1 MLNQKWM
8 NDVTFE
14 NKIYINVYSAFL
26 YLNEFEPL
34 PRMIPLQLA
43 GDFVCERKS
52 VDFEQKKNR
61 KRSFEFFF
69 FMYRKILNCK
79 WISISTFFFLPD
91 FSLFR
96 WVNSFCS
103 ISLIHVFNSF
113 TWIVNSWQNIF
124 CKLFYVFVKIYGL
137 SSEFR

>member
-1 MLNQKWM
+1 M

-52 VDFEQKKNR
+52 VDFEQKKIENEV
-61 KRSFEFFF
+61 SSSFF
-69 FMYRKILNCK
+69 FMYRKIQNCK
-79 WISISTFFFLPD
+79 
-91 FSLFR
+91 
-96 WVNSFCS
+96 
-103 ISLIHVFNSF
+103 
-113 TWIVNSWQNIF
+113 
-124 CKLFYVFVKIYGL
+124 
-137 SSEFR
+137 